1 MVSFLISIT
10 GFMARIPYGPI
21 FVRSPPFWCVMIW
34 FGTLLAWVLGR
45 IRIWILG
52 AVSLAVALGVGLFIA
67 RNQVE
72 VDIMNMDG
80 QPVCFVNVPGS
91 DDLLINAGTRFRGR
105 KIVRKLRSRGVDRLK
120 ALVLT
125 RADSRHAGGALEV
138 ISSIPVKEIWCSS
151 TKMRSPVFR
160 DVIATARARNISVR
174 CLTAGDTGVLH
185 GRMTWTVLH
194 PVSKEKYRSAEEAS
208 MALMFQRG
216 RASLLFMGRCSEQV
230 KASILEN
237 AEPVQAGMRVI
248 CLPLPYPDDALEC
261 KLFLPGSG
269 EQVRDIQLSAGQC
282 LRIHMEQDKIRLER
296 LSKK

>member
-1 MVSFLISIT
+1 
-10 GFMARIPYGPI
+10 
-21 FVRSPPFWCVMIW
+21 
-34 FGTLLAWVLGR
+34 
-45 IRIWILG
+45 
-52 AVSLAVALGVGLFIA
+52 
-67 RNQVE
+67 
-72 VDIMNMDG
+72 
-80 QPVCFVNVPGS
+80 
-91 DDLLINAGTRFRGR
+91 
-105 KIVRKLRSRGVDRLK
+105 
-120 ALVLT
+120 
-125 RADSRHAGGALEV
+125 
-138 ISSIPVKEIWCSS
+138 
-151 TKMRSPVFR
+151 
-160 DVIATARARNISVR
+160 
-174 CLTAGDTGVLH
+174 
-185 GRMTWTVLH
+185 MTWTVLH